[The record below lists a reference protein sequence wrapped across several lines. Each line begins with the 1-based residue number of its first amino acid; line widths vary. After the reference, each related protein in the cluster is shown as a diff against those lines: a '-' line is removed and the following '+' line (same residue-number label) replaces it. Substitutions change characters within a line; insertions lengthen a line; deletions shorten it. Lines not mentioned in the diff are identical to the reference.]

1 MGETE
6 IAVRIAS
13 VYHVI
18 ASRNPKPTRDR
29 AEERVQHY
37 AARRLE
43 GSTNTLT
50 RIWLAAWVRYLE
62 ELDAQG

>member
-6 IAVRIAS
+6 LEVRNEAI
-13 VYHVI
+13 YCDI
-18 ASRNPKPTRDR
+18 TSRNPKPTRDE
-29 AEERVQHY
+29 ATERVQFY
-37 AARRLE
+37 VARRLE
-43 GSTNTLT
+43 GRGDILT